1 MWAHLIPADPAS
13 IAGILGVLPARRGAV
28 NYELFDPFC
37 RALPSTRR
45 DRDLVLVGA
54 TIMFIRR
61 TGSRKGVR
69 RAGAAV
75 EFAALLPFLI
85 FLAVIGTD
93 WARLFYYTI
102 AIESAARTGALWAAD
117 TASQSESPYTSVT
130 AAALSACP
138 NLTPTPS
145 VNSQPE
151 TVDGRP
157 GVRVTVTVQFQTITN
172 LPGVPKTENLTRS
185 VAMRNIP
192 VTPD

>member
-1 MWAHLIPADPAS
+1 LSRAGERPAIDH
-13 IAGILGVLPARRGAV
+13 
-28 NYELFDPFC
+28 
-37 RALPSTRR
+37 R
-45 DRDLVLVGA
+45 DRDFVLVG
-54 TIMFIRR
+54 TTTMIRR
-61 TGSRKGVR
+61 NNGR

-117 TASQSESPYTSVT
+117 ATAQTESPYATVT

-138 NLTPTPS
+138 NLTPTPTVTS
-145 VNSQPE
+145 VSE

-157 GVRVTVTVQFQTITN
+157 GVRVTVDVQFTTITN
-172 LPGVPKTENLTRS
+172 LPGVPKTENLTRN
-185 VAMRNIP
+185 VAMRIIP

>member
-1 MWAHLIPADPAS
+1 M
-13 IAGILGVLPARRGAV
+13 
-28 NYELFDPFC
+28 
-37 RALPSTRR
+37 
-45 DRDLVLVGA
+45 
-54 TIMFIRR
+54 IRR
-61 TGSRKGVR
+61 AGTPTGRR

-117 TASQSESPYTSVT
+117 TTSQSESPYTSVT

-138 NLTPTPS
+138 NLTPTPT
-145 VNSQPE
+145 VAEAAE

-157 GVRVTVTVQFQTITN
+157 GVRVTVNVQFTTLTN

-185 VAMRNIP
+185 VAMRVIP

>member
-1 MWAHLIPADPAS
+1 M
-13 IAGILGVLPARRGAV
+13 
-28 NYELFDPFC
+28 
-37 RALPSTRR
+37 
-45 DRDLVLVGA
+45 
-54 TIMFIRR
+54 IRR
-61 TGSRKGVR
+61 TGSRDGVR

-117 TASQSESPYTSVT
+117 TAGQSESPFTSVS

-138 NLTPTPS
+138 SLNPTPTVS
-145 VNSQPE
+145 SAST
-151 TVDGRP
+151 TVDGKP
-157 GVRVTVTVQFQTITN
+157 GVRVTVNVTFHTITN

-185 VAMRNIP
+185 VAMRMIP